1 MSKEWGSTST
11 TTIKVVLEYTK
22 TNHTVDKVTV
32 TSTGLTAATK
42 FAQVGNGIAYCNPA
56 NQSFLYNATF
66 QQVMSTG
73 ATGDLLAG
81 PLFEV
86 YGNYYPSS
94 DKYSIEFRQIP

>member
-1 MSKEWGSTST
+1 MSKEWGSNSA

-22 TNHTVDKVTV
+22 SNHAVDKLTV

-42 FAQVGNGIAYCNPA
+42 FAQVGNGIAYYNPA
-56 NQSFLYNATF
+56 NQSYSYNATF
-66 QQVMSTG
+66 QQVLSTG
-73 ATGDLLAG
+73 ANGDLLGG

-86 YGNYYPSS
+86 YGNYYPSN